1 VIIWLSP
8 LISAKCPVFIA
19 PAMDL
24 DMYAHPSTQE
34 NLEKAEKFGHHIIP
48 AEFGELASGLVGQ
61 GRLAE
66 NETILQKIE
75 DFFAASHPK
84 TLEGKTVLITG
95 TNLRSDRSCSFYW
108 KSFFW

>member
-1 VIIWLSP
+1 MPSFY
-8 LISAKCPVFIA
+8 SSSNGF
-19 PAMDL
+19 

-75 DFFAASHPK
+75 DFLQLHIQK
-84 TLEGKTVLITG
+84 H
-95 TNLRSDRSCSFYW
+95 
-108 KSFFW
+108 